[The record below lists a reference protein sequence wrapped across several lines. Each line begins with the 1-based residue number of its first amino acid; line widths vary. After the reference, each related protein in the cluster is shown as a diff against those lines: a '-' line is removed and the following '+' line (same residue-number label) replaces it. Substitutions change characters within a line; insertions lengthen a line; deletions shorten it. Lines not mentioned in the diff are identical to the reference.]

1 MEALL
6 PKYILALDQGT
17 TSSRSILF
25 DKSGNPV
32 AQVSKEF
39 RQIYPNPGWVEHD
52 PMEIWESQLFTA
64 KEVIK
69 KAEISPED
77 IEAVGI
83 TNQRETCV
91 VWDRKTGKPVY
102 NAIVWQCRR
111 TSQLCD
117 ELKEEKMES
126 VIREKTGLVIDAY
139 FSGTKIKWILDNVEG
154 ARSRA
159 EKGELSFG
167 TVDSWLLYKLTAGKV
182 HATDFSNASRTML
195 FNINDN
201 KWDESIAKLL
211 SIPESLL
218 PEVRNSSGYFGK
230 VDKAILGAEIPVTG
244 IAGDQQAAL
253 FGQGCF
259 EKGLAKN
266 TYGTGCFL
274 LMNTGEDRL
283 TSSWGLLTTQAW
295 GINDKVD
302 YALEGSVFI
311 AGAAI
316 QWLRDEMKLI
326 SHASE
331 SEEVA
336 KEVDNTAGVYF
347 VPAFVGLGAPYW
359 DMYARGTVVGL
370 TRGTGRA
377 HMVRAAL
384 EAIAYQVKDLVL
396 AMEADSKIELKE
408 LRADGGAVSNS
419 LLMQFQ
425 ADILGVPVVVSKVAE
440 TTALGAAYMAGL
452 AVGFWKDKDEIA
464 SHWQEGKRYLP
475 RMDKEKADC
484 LYAGWKRAVDRA
496 KGWAVEHSEN

>member
-1 MEALL
+1 
-6 PKYILALDQGT
+6 
-17 TSSRSILF
+17 
-25 DKSGNPV
+25 
-32 AQVSKEF
+32 
-39 RQIYPNPGWVEHD
+39 
-52 PMEIWESQLFTA
+52 
-64 KEVIK
+64 
-69 KAEISPED
+69 
-77 IEAVGI
+77 
-83 TNQRETCV
+83 
-91 VWDRKTGKPVY
+91 
-102 NAIVWQCRR
+102 
-111 TSQLCD
+111 
-117 ELKEEKMES
+117 
-126 VIREKTGLVIDAY
+126 
-139 FSGTKIKWILDNVEG
+139 
-154 ARSRA
+154 
-159 EKGELSFG
+159 
-167 TVDSWLLYKLTAGKV
+167 
-182 HATDFSNASRTML
+182 ML

-201 KWDESIAKLL
+201 KWDESIAKGLTV
-211 SIPESLL
+211 PESLL

-230 VDKAILGAEIPVTG
+230 IDKTVFGAEIPVTG

-274 LMNTGEDRL
+274 LMNTGEERF
-283 TSSWGLLTTQAW
+283 TSSQGLLTTQAW
-295 GINDKVD
+295 GMNDQVD

-336 KEVDNTAGVYF
+336 KEVDDMAGVYF

-408 LRADGGAVSNS
+408 LRADGGAVANS
-419 LLMQFQ
+419 VLMQFQ

-452 AVGFWKDKDEIA
+452 AVGFWKDGNEIA

-475 RMDKEKADC
+475 QMDKDVAHC
-484 LYAGWKRAVDRA
+484 RYAGWKRAVERA
-496 KGWAVEHSEN
+496 KHWAVES